1 MGDPPHRAAPPTGPR
16 RLRRLPADTVTTRK
30 RNTMSTWIV
39 HKAHIDVLVNA
50 LHEYG
55 VTTISSNELGSLLWQ
70 ENHASVSWRSDAVA
84 APPYSADT
92 TEAPID
98 PIVLAKAIDCYVYQ
112 SCEHPGWASS
122 IAHRLVDALTEKVAE
137 RLGVSANGWKTLRAY
152 SKAPWGI
159 TSLSR
164 AHTVGVKQ

>member
-1 MGDPPHRAAPPTGPR
+1 
-16 RLRRLPADTVTTRK
+16 
-30 RNTMSTWIV
+30 MSTWIV

>member
-1 MGDPPHRAAPPTGPR
+1 
-16 RLRRLPADTVTTRK
+16 
-30 RNTMSTWIV
+30 MSAWVV
-39 HKAHIDVLVNA
+39 HKTHIDVLVNA
-50 LHEYG
+50 LHEHG
-55 VTTISSNELGSLLWQ
+55 VTTIAPNELGALLWQ
-70 ENHASVSWRSDAVA
+70 ENHASVSWCYDEPVA
-84 APPYSADT
+84 APPYAADT